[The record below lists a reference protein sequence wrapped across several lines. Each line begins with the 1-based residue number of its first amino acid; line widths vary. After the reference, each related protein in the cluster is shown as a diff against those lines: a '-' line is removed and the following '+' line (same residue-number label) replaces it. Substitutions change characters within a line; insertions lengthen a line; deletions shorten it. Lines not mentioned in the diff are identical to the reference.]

1 MPTADPFNAAGRRN
15 GLPFTLLAATES
27 AINAVDGNTFAGL
40 SGQAVL
46 RKKELTFDNILPYIW
61 NLYSVAFPNVTYAG
75 DTYTFASAGIYK
87 MGQNTGAEADLTALT
102 PKERVVFDPELALS
116 PLTNSGDV
124 AAARA
129 ASNLDFTARF
139 DVHGICFATDTSK
152 YFLMHSS
159 GLYADDGVGLE
170 VEIPFDDITDDG
182 GSFNFYTYS

>member
-1 MPTADPFNAAGRRN
+1 
-15 GLPFTLLAATES
+15 
-27 AINAVDGNTFAGL
+27 
-40 SGQAVL
+40 
-46 RKKELTFDNILPYIW
+46 
-61 NLYSVAFPNVTYAG
+61 
-75 DTYTFASAGIYK
+75 

-159 GLYADDGVGLE
+159 GLYADDGVSLE
-170 VEIPFDDITDDG
+170 VEIPFANLT
-182 GSFNFYTYS
+182 FNYYTYS

>member
-159 GLYADDGVGLE
+159 GLYADDGVTLE
-170 VEIPFDDITDDG
+170 VEIPFDDITNNNG
-182 GSFNFYTYS
+182 FTFYTYS

>member
-1 MPTADPFNAAGRRN
+1 MPTATSFTALGRGNGFPFCLIN
-15 GLPFTLLAATES
+15 ATES

-46 RKKELTFDNILPYIW
+46 RKKELTFNNILPYIW

-87 MGQNTGAEADLTALT
+87 MGQNTGAEADLNALT
-102 PKERVVFDPELALS
+102 PRERVCFDPELALS

-170 VEIPFDDITDDG
+170 VEIPFDNLT
-182 GSFNFYTYS
+182 FHFYTYS